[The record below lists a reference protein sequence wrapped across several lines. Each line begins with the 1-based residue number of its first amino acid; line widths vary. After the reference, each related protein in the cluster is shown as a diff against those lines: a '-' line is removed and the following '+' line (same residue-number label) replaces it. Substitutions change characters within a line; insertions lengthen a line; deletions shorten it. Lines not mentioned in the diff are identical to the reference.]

1 MKKVMVVEDSIGN
14 ADALTLLMNNEG
26 YATKTLYNG
35 KGIIR
40 EVLDFMPQVI
50 ILDVFLSDA
59 DGRELANAIK
69 SVLESLGI
77 KIILTSAAL
86 SIGLG
91 HTIPQEICD
100 AFILKPFNA
109 EEMVSTVRQL
119 LR

>member
-14 ADALTLLMNNEG
+14 ADALTLLMNDEG
-26 YATKTLYNG
+26 YTTRTLYNG

-40 EVLDFMPQVI
+40 EVLDFMPQLI
-50 ILDVFLSDA
+50 ILDVFLPDA

-77 KIILTSAAL
+77 KIILISAVL
-86 SIGLG
+86 SLGLG
-91 HTIPQEICD
+91 QNIPLEICD
-100 AFILKPFNA
+100 AFIAKPFNA
-109 EEMVSTVRQL
+109 EEMVMTVKQL